1 MLLTSD
7 PGTHDEPVA
16 RLKHPR
22 ATRWM
27 HWLNVPVMAV
37 MVWSGL
43 RIYWASDVYAVGIG
57 GWQWFHF
64 FPDGVYQR
72 LDLNQHLARGLAFHL
87 SFAWLLVVN
96 GLAFLVYLV
105 RSREWRHIVP
115 DRHAAKESMG
125 VVLHDLHVTKEAPPQ
140 GRYNAAQR
148 VSYTIALAMAAVL
161 VISGFAI
168 YKPSQLH
175 PLPLL
180 FGGYRG
186 ARLVHFSMTIGLL
199 LFVLVHVVQV
209 VRAGWGN
216 LRAMVTGYE
225 IEQRDDVSRTPAG
238 STAPT
243 TVEDSEGVSV

>member
-1 MLLTSD
+1 MLPTTD
-7 PGTHDEPVA
+7 PGTHHEPVA

-22 ATRWM
+22 LIRWL

-43 RIYWASDVYAVGIG
+43 RIYWANDVYAVGIG

-64 FPDGVYQR
+64 FPDAVYRR
-72 LDLNQHLARGLAFHL
+72 LDLNQHLARGLAFHF
-87 SFAWLLVVN
+87 SFAWLFVVN
-96 GLAFLVYLV
+96 GLVYGVYLV
-105 RSREWRHIVP
+105 RSREWRHLVP
-115 DRHAAKESMG
+115 DRHTAKESVG
-125 VVLHDLHVTKEAPPQ
+125 VVLHDLHLAKEAPPK

-148 VSYTIALAMAAVL
+148 VSYTIALGMAAVL
-161 VISGFAI
+161 VVSGFAI

-186 ARLVHFSMTIGLL
+186 ARFVHFSMTIGLL

-216 LRAMVTGYE
+216 FRAMVTGYE
-225 IEQRDDVSRTPAG
+225 IEQSDDVDRGTA
-238 STAPT
+238 STEVA
-243 TVEDSEGVSV
+243 TVEDGEEVPV